1 MRVEASSLGHT
12 VVTGAAGF
20 IGSTL
25 VDELLARGHR
35 VVGIDAFTD
44 FYGRALK
51 EANARR
57 ALEHPAFSLVESD
70 LLELLPASSEL
81 RGALRSASCVYHL
94 AAQAGVRNSWGGSF
108 RRYTDDNVLATQA
121 VLEACVAEGV
131 PTLVYA
137 SSSSVYGDSP
147 IMPLRED
154 ARCCPVSPYG
164 VTKLAG
170 EHLCG
175 LYAKAQGIH
184 TVALRFFT
192 VFGPRQRPDMAF
204 HRFMRAL
211 LDDAVIRMYGD
222 GRQTRDFT
230 FVDDIVTALLAA
242 PEAPAGSVINVGGG
256 HRVSLAHAIET
267 LADVTG
273 VRPRIETHPSQV
285 GDARDTWADLSRA
298 RALLAYAPSVGLEE
312 GLAAEWSWL
321 RRL

>member
-1 MRVEASSLGHT
+1 MSHT

-25 VDELLARGHR
+25 AEGLLARGQR

-44 FYGRALK
+44 FYSRALK
-51 EANARR
+51 EANVRR
-57 ALEHPAFSLVESD
+57 ALGHPGFTLVESD
-70 LLELLPASSEL
+70 LLELLPPSSEL
-81 RGALRSASCVYHL
+81 RGTLRGASCVYHL
-94 AAQAGVRNSWGGSF
+94 AAQAGVRDSWGGSF

-131 PTLVYA
+131 PRLVYA

-147 IMPLRED
+147 TMPLHED
-154 ARCCPVSPYG
+154 GPCRPVSPYG

-175 LYAKAQGIH
+175 LYAKAHGIH

-204 HRFMRAL
+204 HKFMRAL
-211 LDDAVIRMYGD
+211 LDDAVIQVYGD

-230 FVDDIVTALLAA
+230 FVDDIVMALLAA
-242 PEAPAGSVINVGGG
+242 PEAPAGSVVNVGGG
-256 HRVSLAHAIET
+256 RRVSLAHAIDT
-267 LADVTG
+267 LAKVAG
-273 VRPRIETHPSQV
+273 VRPRVETHPSQA

-298 RALLAYAPSVGLEE
+298 RALLDYAPSVGLEE
-312 GLAAEWSWL
+312 GMAAQWSWL
-321 RRL
+321 RGL